1 MSFTAEE
8 ICRFDEILAGMYR
21 EKMTEMILLEIVVLA
36 MLVILFCMS
45 RSKKMAYPRW
55 SVAAAIAEED
65 QTRYRN
71 GKKLNRRER
80 DAQRNAQKN
89 SIRQENKAWIAVI
102 GGLLFC
108 MGVAL
113 GITSAVRLER
123 MQRDMEENAYVV
135 YEGEFDCNYAESNRT
150 MALTF
155 VDGNGDTVS
164 VKGDG
169 YDPNFPERGTYT
181 GRVVYAVHCGKVI
194 EVESTP
200 KEK

>member
-8 ICRFDEILAGMYR
+8 IARFDEILAGMFR
-21 EKMTEMILLEIVVLA
+21 QELTQTILIEIGALVVLA
-36 MLVILFCMS
+36 ILFVMS
-45 RSKKMAYPRW
+45 RSKGMECSRW
-55 SVAAAIAEED
+55 SFVSAITEDD

-80 DAQRNAQKN
+80 EAQRNTQKARV
-89 SIRQENKAWIAVI
+89 RQGNKAWLAVI
-102 GGLLFC
+102 GVLLFC
-108 MGVAL
+108 MGVVL
-113 GITSAVRLER
+113 GITSAVRLAR
-123 MQRDMEENAYVV
+123 MQRDMDQDAYVV

-181 GRVVYAVHCGKVI
+181 GRVMYAVHCGKVI
-194 EVESTP
+194 EVDGEP
-200 KEK
+200 IEQ

>member
-1 MSFTAEE
+1 
-8 ICRFDEILAGMYR
+8 
-21 EKMTEMILLEIVVLA
+21 
-36 MLVILFCMS
+36 
-45 RSKKMAYPRW
+45 
-55 SVAAAIAEED
+55 
-65 QTRYRN
+65 
-71 GKKLNRRER
+71 
-80 DAQRNAQKN
+80 
-89 SIRQENKAWIAVI
+89 
-102 GGLLFC
+102 
-108 MGVAL
+108 MGVVL

-155 VDGNGDTVS
+155 VDGHGDTVS

-194 EVESTP
+194 EVETTP